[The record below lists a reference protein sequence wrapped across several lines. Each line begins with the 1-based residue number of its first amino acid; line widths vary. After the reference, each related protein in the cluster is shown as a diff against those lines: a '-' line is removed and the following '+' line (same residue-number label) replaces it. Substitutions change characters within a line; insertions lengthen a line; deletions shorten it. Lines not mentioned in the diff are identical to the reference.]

1 MEIST
6 RQIVVLPEL
15 SFLPT
20 KARLCAQALCI
31 LHRHKSHSTGG
42 CMDEHLFFRR
52 GTMTA
57 VSAAYLQGIFF
68 GGCRDTK
75 FPKMFFLGGVTKL

>member
-1 MEIST
+1 MKFQHVKLHFYLNS
-6 RQIVVLPEL
+6 P
-15 SFLPT
+15 SYPT

-31 LHRHKSHSTGG
+31 LHCHKSHSTGG
-42 CMDEHLFFRR
+42 CMDEHLLRR

-75 FPKMFFLGGVTKL
+75 FPKMYLYIFIYTCI